1 MKIKYEENYKPST
14 INACIIYIDT
24 VGTGDVDGKGGD
36 DSGTWS
42 WIGWTIRFVFYDI
55 PLISPKNA
63 LNEIK

>member
-36 DSGTWS
+36 DSGT
-42 WIGWTIRFVFYDI
+42 
-55 PLISPKNA
+55 
-63 LNEIK
+63 